1 MPNLMT
7 NGEFFHI
14 ISDAISGSEAHADL
28 IELCHKAKALQKAV
42 LAYLEKYE
50 DRDLSEELLGM
61 VTLRLTHEQRAEYL
75 EQIQDEIEDWDHGA
89 FFDVSGFNWS
99 LNTFASVVEGQIYGG
114 LGDESEADT
123 VLDDSTEEAAIALV
137 VQAAA

>member
-1 MPNLMT
+1 MPNVMT

-14 ISDAISGSEAHADL
+14 VSDAVSGSKAHADL
-28 IELCHKAKALQKAV
+28 IELCLKAKILQTAV
-42 LAYLEKYE
+42 AAYLEKYE

-61 VTLRLTHEQRAEYL
+61 VTLRLTPDQRGEYL
-75 EQIQDEIEDWDHGA
+75 DQIQAEIADWDHNA
-89 FFDVSGFNWS
+89 FGDVSGFNWT

-123 VLDDSTEEAAIALV
+123 VLDDSTQEGATALV
-137 VQAAA
+137 VQAA